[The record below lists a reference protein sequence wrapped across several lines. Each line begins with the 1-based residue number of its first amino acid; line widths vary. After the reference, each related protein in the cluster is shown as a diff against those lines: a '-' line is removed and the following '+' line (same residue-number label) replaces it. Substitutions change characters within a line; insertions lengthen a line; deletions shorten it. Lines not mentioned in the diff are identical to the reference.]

1 MYEYHIHTDLNKCI
15 GALYAQSVV
24 ELNSN
29 ANQAIRKCLRVCD
42 MIDSEMNNYER
53 CEYTSQVSE
62 LVSILRNQNLVLYS
76 KAVDFATDALN
87 SRPIR
92 DANENELIDSSRLI
106 YDCVRDLRNAL
117 LLIPQQDGDNE
128 FELDDEYWSPLNVN
142 KGYHPIYSLLDTISI

>member
-1 MYEYHIHTDLNKCI
+1 
-15 GALYAQSVV
+15 
-24 ELNSN
+24 
-29 ANQAIRKCLRVCD
+29 

-106 YDCVRDLRNAL
+106 YDSVRDLRNAL

-142 KGYHPIYSLLDTISI
+142 KGYQL

>member
-1 MYEYHIHTDLNKCI
+1 
-15 GALYAQSVV
+15 LYAQSVV

-142 KGYHPIYSLLDTISI
+142 KG